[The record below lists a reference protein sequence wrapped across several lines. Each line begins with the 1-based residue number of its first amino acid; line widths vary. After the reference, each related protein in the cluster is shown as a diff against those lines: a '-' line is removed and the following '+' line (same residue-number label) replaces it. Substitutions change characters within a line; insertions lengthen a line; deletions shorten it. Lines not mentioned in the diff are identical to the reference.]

1 VLSLSSSLALVDS
14 VKKIGKLVT
23 TVSNMEAYI
32 KQIAQLVEDEKADMK
47 LVLSTIKEWKMKAMT
62 STRIIELFGNIKEA
76 LYDTKEKKGIDQVY
90 NECMRRIEDH
100 SNLCEY
106 RKSIEHIFEGELS
119 ENLIKEM
126 EHGQLFKK
134 EVMDYIK
141 EYMVILKQN
150 DISLCLDQIYSIL
163 KEKSADTM
171 AI

>member
-1 VLSLSSSLALVDS
+1 MLNLSSSIALVDS

-32 KQIAQLVEDEKADMK
+32 KQIALLVEDDKADMK
-47 LVLSTIKEWKMKAMT
+47 FVLSTIREWKMKAMT
-62 STRIIELFGNIKEA
+62 GTRIIELFGSIKEA
-76 LYDTKEKKGIDQVY
+76 IYDSKEKKGIDQVY
-90 NECMRRIEDH
+90 NECMRRIEEH
-100 SNLCEY
+100 ANLCEY

-134 EVMDYIK
+134 EVMDYVK
-141 EYMVILKQN
+141 EYMVLLKQS
-150 DISLCLDQIYSIL
+150 DISLCLDQIYNIL
-163 KEKSADTM
+163 KEKSADAM